1 MRRLENRT
9 LYAREPNKKYAF
21 VKVGEVAAWRMNLKM
36 VEINGRLYTLSP
48 AE

>member
-9 LYAREPNKKYAF
+9 IYARDPNKKYAF
-21 VKVGEVAAWRMNLKM
+21 VKIGEITAWRMNLKM
-36 VEINGRLYTLSP
+36 VRINGRLYTLSP

>member
-9 LYAREPNKKYAF
+9 LYARDPAKKYVQ
-21 VKVGEVAAWRMNLKM
+21 VKVGQVVAWRMNLKM
-36 VEINGRLYTLSP
+36 VEINGKLYTLIP